1 MKKTL
6 KYFSSLEN
14 IAIDM
19 LKELPNSVLEQIES
33 LIEDCRQDEDIKIEP
48 LSDETIANATKY
60 IKLTA
65 KKRHEAL
72 LGKDD
77 AKITIS
83 IFPALYMLAKAHIS
97 CNNIIDSLWLN
108 ARLSYKDFAAQSLQN
123 LYSLSRDDVLR
134 RIHFFLAQ
142 ARLYKSQPSQ

>member
-65 KKRHEAL
+65 KKETR
-72 LGKDD
+72 
-77 AKITIS
+77 S
-83 IFPALYMLAKAHIS
+83 F
-97 CNNIIDSLWLN
+97 
-108 ARLSYKDFAAQSLQN
+108 AR
-123 LYSLSRDDVLR
+123 
-134 RIHFFLAQ
+134 
-142 ARLYKSQPSQ
+142 